1 MTFVT
6 AFAALLALGL
16 SPQDVAQD
24 PPATTL
30 DEVVVESRTL
40 RETVDSFVEGVIAA
54 PVGRAPA
61 RWDKKVCV
69 GVANLRRDAAQV
81 IVDRV
86 SAIALEAGLEV
97 GEPGCKANILVVAS
111 DDGDAM
117 ARALVE
123 AAPLAFRPGYAGA
136 SRSALQLQRFQEG
149 GAPVRWWHVSLPVTD
164 DGQIAVRMPGD
175 AAAPVIPQENSRLR
189 TTLRN
194 DLRRAFIV
202 IDLPRASG
210 LNFQQLGD
218 YVGMVAMAQ
227 IDPEAETAGYDTV
240 LNLFE
245 PGRQV
250 EGLTGWDA
258 SYLKS
263 LYDAELNRKLLNQ
276 QTGEVGQLM
285 LRDQQAGTRSE

>member
-1 MTFVT
+1 MAVVT
-6 AFAALLALGL
+6 AFATLLALAL
-16 SPQDVAQD
+16 SPQDAAQD

-40 RETVDSFVEGVIAA
+40 RETVDRFVEGVIAA

-61 RWDKKVCV
+61 RWDNKVCV

-97 GEPGCKANILVVAS
+97 GEPGCRANILVVAS
-111 DDGDAM
+111 DNGDAM

-136 SRSALQLQRFQEG
+136 ARSALQLQRFQES
-149 GAPVRWWHVSLPVTD
+149 GAPVRWWHVSLPVTE
-164 DGQIAVRMPGD
+164 DGQIAVRLP
-175 AAAPVIPQENSRLR
+175 AESAPIIPQEASRLR
-189 TTLRN
+189 TNIQN

-227 IDPEAETAGYDTV
+227 IDPEAETAAYDTV

-263 LYDAELNRKLLNQ
+263 LYGAELNRKLVNQ